1 MNIKSSWAWAGFAA
15 LGAFPLA
22 IVMVWYDL
30 QAVGS
35 LWRKCDLTDASGG
48 IVITVVVLPLALLLH
63 AALLPVCMAL
73 FAGCRRVAV
82 ALIVNRQWREGA
94 ALGLVIPVGVVIG
107 LAAAV
112 LASVV
117 VMGVAKAQIPP
128 DYPTTCSELGNGG
141 A

>member
-1 MNIKSSWAWAGFAA
+1 MKINSAWAWAVFAV
-15 LGAFPLA
+15 LGAFPVA
-22 IVMVWYDL
+22 IVMTWYDL

-35 LWRKCDLTDASGG
+35 LWKKCDLADASGG
-48 IVITVVVLPLALLLH
+48 VVITFVVLPVALLLH
-63 AALLPVCMAL
+63 VTLLPICMAL
-73 FAGCRRVAV
+73 FAGCQRVAV
-82 ALIVNRQWREGA
+82 TLMVKKRWREGA

-128 DYPTTCSELGNGG
+128 DYPTTCSELGNGN